1 MISNITNTLPT
12 MLKHMQKGEQ
22 IKNPEFNLMD
32 SINFYKSILPKKK
45 ETEFLKHLHL
55 DCVFKVKEEYNS
67 IVSDFN
73 VSIDTMEF
81 LKDFYYEANPENGLI
96 LIRSNYEELAILS
109 MILIG
114 SIKELQPENKNRG
127 IFISLAQHFLTY
139 CLNSGYEIC
148 KSEDLAV
155 LEKYNEGYD
164 KEVFDNIMFVP
175 TPELNIG
182 TIHFVGIEFNKDIL
196 KIFEE
201 YKNVKFTYNE
211 ENASFIIS
219 MKASDWDRFWEDA
232 PQYLKDE
239 FMSDDNP
246 TRINL
251 C

>member
-1 MISNITNTLPT
+1 MISNITNTLPAL
-12 MLKHMQKGEQ
+12 LKHMQNNEQ
-22 IKNPEFNLMD
+22 MKNPEFNLID

-45 ETEFLKHLHL
+45 EMDFLKHLHL
-55 DCVFKVKEEYNS
+55 DCIFKVKDEYNDIIS
-67 IVSDFN
+67 NFN
-73 VSIDTMEF
+73 LSIDSLEF

-114 SIKELQPENKNRG
+114 SIKELKPEEKNRG

-148 KSEDLAV
+148 KSEDLAI
-155 LEKYNEGYD
+155 LEKYNDDFD
-164 KEVFDNIMFVP
+164 KNVFETITFVP
-175 TPELNIG
+175 TPEANIG

-201 YKNVKFTYNE
+201 FKNVKFTYNE
-211 ENASFIIS
+211 ENASFIIT
-219 MKASDWDRFWEDA
+219 MKATDWDKFWEDA

-239 FMSDDNP
+239 FMTDDNP
-246 TRINL
+246 TRLNL

>member
-45 ETEFLKHLHL
+45 EMEFLKHLHL

-114 SIKELQPENKNRG
+114 SIKELQPYFDLVNYEACEYCFSTVYMWQHAYKTG
-127 IFISLAQHFLTY
+127 YVICDDFAVIMAESEGDTFSILPLA
-139 CLNSGYEIC
+139 
-148 KSEDLAV
+148 KSE
-155 LEKYNEGYD
+155 K
-164 KEVFDNIMFVP
+164 I
-175 TPELNIG
+175 PEAI
-182 TIHFVGIEFNKDIL
+182 D
-196 KIFEE
+196 
-201 YKNVKFTYNE
+201 
-211 ENASFIIS
+211 FII
-219 MKASDWDRFWEDA
+219 DYF
-232 PQYLKDE
+232 
-239 FMSDDNP
+239 
-246 TRINL
+246 
-251 C
+251 